1 MKIYNYKKLVIG
13 KVYKFENVYNGI
25 DYFVDVIKRKRLAAT
40 ASSLEKT
47 IVGIFLGEHDKYYFK
62 LLYKNKI
69 IYFQKDW
76 MHSNDLFATE
86 VSVDS
91 SE

>member
-13 KVYKFENVYNGI
+13 KVYKFENGGEVNYII
-25 DYFVDVIKRKRLAAT
+25 DAKGTRLE
-40 ASSLEKT
+40 SIIGSFEQT

-69 IYFQKDW
+69 IYFEKVWLCPD
-76 MHSNDLFATE
+76 DLFAIE

>member
-1 MKIYNYKKLVIG
+1 MFLG
-13 KVYKFENVYNGI
+13 GI
-25 DYFVDVIKRKRLAAT
+25 DYYVNAKGKRLTAT

-47 IVGIFLGEHDKYYFK
+47 IVGIFLGEHEYFFK

-69 IYFQKDW
+69 IYFDKVW
-76 MHSNDLFATE
+76 MHSDDLFATE